1 MELRDTIRR
10 ILKESLPSVGQDT
23 SGDSAF
29 PYDPSGMN
37 QPQQIDPLTDYVLDW
52 NRFSTN
58 NEVFDFPKDEFNLG
72 MSIERN
78 KDAEALILDIA
89 DKLIDTLKKDPQ
101 FYSNLTRRRV

>member
-1 MELRDTIRR
+1 MELRDAIRR
-10 ILKESLPSVGQDT
+10 ILKENLPSVGQNAPID
-23 SGDSAF
+23 GAF

-72 MSIERN
+72 MSVERN
-78 KDAEALILDIA
+78 KDAEAQILDLA
-89 DKLIDTLKKDPQ
+89 DKVIDTLKKDPQ
-101 FYSNLTRRRV
+101 FYSNLTRRRM